1 MQVGNG
7 QISFLRPVVPK
18 PELPLFVFLPAMD
31 GTGKLLRSQQS
42 KLSKAFDLRCLSIP
56 SNDLSTWE
64 LLVEKTIELIEIEKE
79 AKPERPI
86 YLCGESFG
94 GCLALKVAIAASELF
109 DKLILI
115 NSASSFRQQPLVRWG
130 SYLTQWL
137 PSYLYPL
144 SVTGLLPFL
153 AALGR
158 MEKGER
164 QALLE
169 AMQSVSQQTSIW
181 RLELMRSFKVNT
193 IELEALKLPVLA
205 IASAADRLLPSLSQ
219 ARFLVKHLP
228 EAQIVILPNSGHAC
242 LLEADVDLYQIIRDR
257 WEKQIDELST
267 T

>member
-1 MQVGNG
+1 MQVSDG
-7 QISFLRPVVPK
+7 QINWLRPFVPK

-31 GTGKLLRSQQS
+31 GTGKLLRFQQS
-42 KLSKAFDLRCLSIP
+42 KLSQAFDLRCLSIP
-56 SNDLSTWE
+56 PNDLSSWE
-64 LLVEKTIELIEIEKE
+64 LLVEKTIKLIKIEKE
-79 AKPERPI
+79 TKPLRPI

-94 GCLALKVAIAASELF
+94 GCLALKVAVTASELF

-158 MEKGER
+158 MERDER

-181 RLELMRSFKVNT
+181 RLELMRSFRVDKT
-193 IELEALKLPVLA
+193 DIEALQLPVLA
-205 IASAADRLLPSLSQ
+205 IASAADRLLPSISQ

-228 EAQIVILPNSGHAC
+228 EAKMVILPNSGHAC

-257 WEKQIDELST
+257 WET
-267 T
+267 